1 MTENLSQYAEEQ
13 LVKFLQNK
21 QLQCSIND
29 MVVYMN
35 MSNLDEIIDLCMTM
49 FLANIDISKLHPN
62 DLAILKSEICKI
74 RKVKP
79 QYPPIVDDIYPDPTD
94 DFIKS
99 KFKERVDA
107 GYSSGF
113 KKVIDQE
120 TGTVRIPL

>member
-1 MTENLSQYAEEQ
+1 MTEPLSQYAEEQ

-21 QLQCSIND
+21 QLQHSIND

-35 MSNLDEIIDLCMTM
+35 MSNLDEIVEVCMTM
-49 FLANIDISKLHPN
+49 FLANIDISKLHPD
-62 DLAILKSEICKI
+62 DLDGLKLEIRKI

-79 QYPPIVDDIYPDPTD
+79 KYPPIADDIYPDPTD

-99 KFKERVDA
+99 KFKERVYA